1 MFGSNKIKQ
10 EFSEKYLENTKKN
23 RHRYMIL
30 VMIITVIIYAITL
43 SFLAGFIGKDYT
55 DFNAANSL
63 TISGLLSLIT
73 GIVGFFFGVEVGK
86 KPDKKDVKPETIS
99 VV

>member
-86 KPDKKDVKPETIS
+86 KPDKKDDKPETIS

>member
-1 MFGSNKIKQ
+1 MFENNKIKQ

-30 VMIITVIIYAITL
+30 VMIISVILYAITL
-43 SFLAGFIGKDYT
+43 SFFAGFIGKDYT

-63 TISGLLSLIT
+63 TISGLLSIIT

-86 KPDKKDVKPETIS
+86 KPEKKDEDLKPTS
-99 VV
+99 LV